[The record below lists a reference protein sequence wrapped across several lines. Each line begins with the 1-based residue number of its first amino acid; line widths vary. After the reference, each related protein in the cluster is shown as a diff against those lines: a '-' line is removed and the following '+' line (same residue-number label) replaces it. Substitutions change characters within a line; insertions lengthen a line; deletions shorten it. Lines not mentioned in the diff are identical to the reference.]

1 MLKLMTHAGSG
12 SPLSDAI
19 AALQITGSVPAAM
32 MAIAGPP
39 IFFAARALLQN
50 LKG

>member
-12 SPLSDAI
+12 SPLSEAVV
-19 AALQITGSVPAAM
+19 ALQLTGSVPAAM

-39 IFFAARALLQN
+39 MLRAARAVLQN